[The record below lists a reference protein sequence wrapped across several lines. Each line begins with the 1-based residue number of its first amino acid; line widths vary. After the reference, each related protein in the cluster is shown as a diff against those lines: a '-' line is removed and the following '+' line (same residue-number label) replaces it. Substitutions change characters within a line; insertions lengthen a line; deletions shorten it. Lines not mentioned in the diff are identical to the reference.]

1 MPQYWGNQ
9 TEISVGLTFVAG
21 VIIQCIVAAV
31 VVIFLSAC
39 AKRAR
44 NQHMLTGII
53 LGVMAVPVILS
64 SYVPVAGLSWVYNML
79 FVFTADFKI
88 EAAICFVL
96 VIVAYLMTRKE
107 MAE

>member
-1 MPQYWGNQ
+1 
-9 TEISVGLTFVAG
+9 
-21 VIIQCIVAAV
+21 
-31 VVIFLSAC
+31 
-39 AKRAR
+39 
-44 NQHMLTGII
+44 
-53 LGVMAVPVILS
+53 MAVPVILS